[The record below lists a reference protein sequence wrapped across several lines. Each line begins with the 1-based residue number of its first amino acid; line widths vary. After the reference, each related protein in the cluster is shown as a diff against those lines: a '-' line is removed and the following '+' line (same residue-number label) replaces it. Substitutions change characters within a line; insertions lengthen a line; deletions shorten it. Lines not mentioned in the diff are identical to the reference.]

1 MPGGIMDGLI
11 QIGLGEAHVAA
22 NSHATLVCYGLGSCV
37 GVALYCPFN
46 KVGALAHVMLP
57 SCVFAQPPVRKSK
70 YADSAIPDML
80 ERMERL
86 GAQRKLIVAKIAGG
100 AKMFSTPGLKYR
112 GTDTGSRLL
121 VGDRNV
127 NAVKETLQRMNINL
141 VGEDTGGDYGRTLR
155 FHLEDGSVR
164 VSSIKHGVKE
174 L

>member
-1 MPGGIMDGLI
+1 MDRLI
-11 QIGLGEAHVAA
+11 QVGLGEAHVAA

-37 GVALYCPFN
+37 GVALYCPFS

-57 SCVFAQPPVRKSK
+57 SCAFAQPPVKKSK
-70 YADSAIPDML
+70 YADSAIPYML
-80 ERMERL
+80 EQMERL
-86 GAQRKLIVAKIAGG
+86 GAHNKLVVAKIAGG
-100 AKMFSTPGLKYR
+100 AKMFSTPGLRHR
-112 GTDTGSRLL
+112 GTDPGSRLL

-127 NAVKETLQRMNINL
+127 DAVKETLQRLKVNL

-155 FHLEDGSVR
+155 FQLEDGTVR